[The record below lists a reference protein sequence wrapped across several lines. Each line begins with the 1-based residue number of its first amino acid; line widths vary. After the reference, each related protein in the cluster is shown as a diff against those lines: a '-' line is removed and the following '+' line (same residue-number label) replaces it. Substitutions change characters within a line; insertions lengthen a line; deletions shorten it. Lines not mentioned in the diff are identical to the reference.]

1 MKINDILECF
11 NKALD
16 ANGNP
21 KGIHYVAHS
30 TWERKIGAVKSA
42 LTIITLCDSQD
53 GPKEV
58 VRAEYTTNIP
68 KGQEEALLEETQ
80 RRALTEFIKRW
91 NNDTGVK

>member
-30 TWERKIGAVKSA
+30 TWERRIGAVKSA
-42 LTIITLCDSQD
+42 FTIITLCD
-53 GPKEV
+53 PKEGTKEIV
-58 VRAEYTTNIP
+58 KAEYTTRIP
-68 KGQEEALLEETQ
+68 SGQEEALVEETQ
-80 RRALTEFIKRW
+80 RRALVEFIKRW

>member
-30 TWERKIGAVKSA
+30 TWERRIGAVKSA
-42 LTIITLCDSQD
+42 FTIITLCD
-53 GPKEV
+53 PKEGTKEIV
-58 VRAEYTTNIP
+58 KSEYTTRIP
-68 KGQEEALLEETQ
+68 SGQEEALVEETQ
-80 RRALTEFIKRW
+80 RRALVEFIKRW